1 MNGHRFD
8 LSHGVRT
15 AIYLALFVLLS
26 FARPAEAICLVQP
39 ESGSWVNV
47 DPNARA
53 LARAELEFNCQDTI
67 VNGVP
72 FPPGPPWRIHL
83 WGACAPAECDWGVAD
98 AGIVTIGSRTFIRAI
113 FYHGFAT
120 RYVYADMSL
129 YREGQLWIWM
139 WTDFTD
145 PARADYA
152 SQDWF
157 IQR

>member
-1 MNGHRFD
+1 MN
-8 LSHGVRT
+8 SHQCDVSHVVRT
-15 AIYLALFVLLS
+15 AVCLALLLLLS
-26 FARPAEAICLVQP
+26 FPRPAAAQCLVQP

-47 DPNARA
+47 YSSTRT

-72 FPPGPPWRIHL
+72 FPPGPPWRMHL
-83 WGACAPAECDWGVAD
+83 WAACTPGECDWGVAD
-98 AGIVTIGSRTFIRAI
+98 GGIITIGSRTYIRAI

-145 PARADYA
+145 PTRPDYA

-157 IQR
+157 IKR